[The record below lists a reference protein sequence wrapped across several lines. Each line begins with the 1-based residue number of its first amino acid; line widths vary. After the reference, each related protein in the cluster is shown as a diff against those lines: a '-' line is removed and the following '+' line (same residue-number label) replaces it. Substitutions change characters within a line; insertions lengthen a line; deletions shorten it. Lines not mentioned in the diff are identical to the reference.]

1 MVVLVT
7 MGRRQVILPVQ
18 QMQFGGLFLLAAAL
32 LRQHNFLGTIPLPA
46 KFALLA
52 EFLFLLGAV
61 ALVLGLAAA
70 LLLGLGRRRGGR
82 LERGGGTAV
91 LEDVF
96 ALAQALY
103 RVTGRKEG
111 ERRLTPN
118 TIDTTTHD
126 CGEQVS

>member
-7 MGRRQVILPVQ
+7 MGRRQVVLPVQ
-18 QMQFGGLFLLAAAL
+18 QMQFGGFFLLAAAL
-32 LRQHNFLGTIPLPA
+32 LRQHNLLGTILQNKNHTNYYSTLFATLQEACIHQDIYPLPA

-82 LERGGGTAV
+82 LERGRGTAV

-96 ALAQALY
+96 AL
-103 RVTGRKEG
+103 K
-111 ERRLTPN
+111 
-118 TIDTTTHD
+118 
-126 CGEQVS
+126 